1 MQWNRDERKT
11 KNGGIMNMDMSTAI
25 VLYTWLLAV
34 IWMGSWK
41 DALVSSLVCSVDSL
55 STRHAKNK

>member
-1 MQWNRDERKT
+1 
-11 KNGGIMNMDMSTAI
+11 MNMDMSTAI